1 LLNDHSDQQQDPS
14 LTANTTNNIT
24 NASGVV
30 LSAGVLCGTTGT
42 ALTSLA
48 PQASPLSAGAMRL
61 VIGGITLAGIAAAK
75 GRRSCDLTGHR
86 KWLAVGAVAVALYQ
100 ICFFTGTARTGVAL
114 ATVIALGSAPVFS
127 GLINATILR
136 RPPTMRWAAG
146 TALAVI
152 GIALIAHS
160 QPSARTDLRGILAAL
175 AAGLGWAIYAMI
187 AQQRISHGLDS
198 TSCMAAMFTG
208 GAILSAPLLA
218 VGNTTWMTTRNG
230 IGLSIY
236 LGVVTVGVVY
246 TCLGWGLGKLPAP
259 TVLTLT
265 LAEPMTAA
273 ILASIV
279 LHQTIGTAGWI
290 GVMVVLAALL
300 ITARRGD
307 SRPAALTDPS
317 SQELGVLFVA
327 GATAALDVDLGG
339 SSVDLA

>member
-1 LLNDHSDQQQDPS
+1 
-14 LTANTTNNIT
+14 LTANTTNTIT

-30 LSAGVLCGTTGT
+30 LFAGVLCGTTGT
-42 ALTSLA
+42 ALTRLA
-48 PQASPLSAGAMRL
+48 PYASALSAGAMRL

-75 GRRSCDLTGHR
+75 GRRPSELTGHR
-86 KWLAVGAVAVALYQ
+86 TWLAAGAVAVALYQ
-100 ICFFTGTARTGVAL
+100 ICFFTGTSRTGVAL

-127 GLINATILR
+127 GLINAIILR

-146 TALAVI
+146 TALAVV
-152 GIALIAHS
+152 GIALIARS
-160 QPSARTDLRGILAAL
+160 QPTARTDLGGILAAL
-175 AAGLGWAIYAMI
+175 AAGLGWAVYAMI
-187 AQQRISHGLDS
+187 AQRRMSHGLDS

-218 VGNTTWMTTRNG
+218 VGNTAWMTTRNG
-230 IGLSIY
+230 IGLSVY
-236 LGVVTVGVVY
+236 LGVVTIGVVY

-290 GVMVVLAALL
+290 GVAALL
-300 ITARRGD
+300 ITARSSD
-307 SRPAALTDPS
+307 SRPAAPTNPS
-317 SQELGVLFVA
+317 SQDLSVQFVA
-327 GATAALDVDLGG
+327 GAAAAVHRDVGGG
-339 SSVDLA
+339 SVDVV